1 MTWKSSLRGLVWSP
15 PERRWWGG
23 YLLLGLGVYFGI
35 WFWRTSGWIYG
46 LAVAVAALLLEAF
59 LFWVLVRRR
68 RSSKNVAA

>member
-1 MTWKSSLRGLVWSP
+1 MTWKSWLRGLVWSP
-15 PERRWWGG
+15 PERPWWGG

-35 WFWRTSGWIYG
+35 WFWRTRGWIYG
-46 LAVAVAALLLEAF
+46 LAVAVTALLLEAF